1 MKMTSRFETEQAI
14 AADLNAID
22 TALFF
27 AKGAQRRPLL
37 AHKKACL
44 AQIKAWNKEDGL
56 DKLSSD
62 EILEQLAA

>member
-1 MKMTSRFETEQAI
+1 MTRHETEQAI
-14 AADLNAID
+14 ATDLAAID

-44 AQIKAWNKEDGL
+44 AQIKAWNREDGL
-56 DKLSSD
+56 AEMTVD
-62 EILEQLAA
+62 ELLAELAG